1 MEEYQL
7 IVENNDEIDRIDKY
21 LVKKVHLSRSQIQD
35 LIDKGYIKVNGV
47 KVKSSYKVKP
57 GDIINV
63 IIPPPEDTDI
73 IPKDILIQIIYEDN
87 DLLVVNKPRGM
98 VVHPAHGHYQDT
110 LVNALLYKVK
120 DLSGIG
126 GELRPGIVHRLDKD
140 TTGLLVVAKNDF
152 SHQKL
157 SEQLK
162 NRTLKR
168 VYWALCEGEIPWDEK
183 RVELPMARHP
193 VYRKKMSIVYGG
205 KISITNFKV
214 LERFKGYTLVSAS
227 LETGRT
233 HQVRL
238 HLSHLGFPI
247 VGDEIYGRIDK
258 RFGIKGQLLHAKE
271 ISFIHPRTSERMSF
285 SAPLP
290 SDFERV
296 LSLLRQKS

>member
-47 KVKSSYKVKP
+47 TVKSSYKVKP

-73 IPKDILIQIIYEDN
+73 IPKDIPIQIIYEDN

-126 GELRPGIVHRLDKD
+126 GEIRPGIVHRLDKD

-193 VYRKKMSIVYGG
+193 VYRKKMAIVYGG

-271 ISFIHPRTSERMSF
+271 ISFIHPQTSERMSF
-285 SAPLP
+285 SALLP

>member
-47 KVKSSYKVKP
+47 TVKSSYKVKP

-73 IPKDILIQIIYEDN
+73 IPKDIPIQIIYEDN

-140 TTGLLVVAKNDF
+140 TTGLLVVAKSDF

-168 VYWALCEGEIPWDEK
+168 VYWALCEGEIPWNEK

-193 VYRKKMSIVYGG
+193 VYRKKMAIVYGG

>member
-47 KVKSSYKVKP
+47 TVKSSYKVKP

-73 IPKDILIQIIYEDN
+73 IPKDIPIQIIYEDN

-126 GELRPGIVHRLDKD
+126 GEIRPGIVHRLDKD

-193 VYRKKMSIVYGG
+193 VYRKKMAIVYGG

-285 SAPLP
+285 SASLP

>member
-1 MEEYQL
+1 MEEYQF

-47 KVKSSYKVKP
+47 TVKSSYKVRP

-73 IPKDILIQIIYEDN
+73 IPKDIPIQIIYEDN

-193 VYRKKMSIVYGG
+193 VYRKKMAIVYGG

>member
-21 LVKKVHLSRSQIQD
+21 LAKKVHLSRSQLQD

-47 KVKSSYKVKP
+47 TVKSSYKVKP

-73 IPKDILIQIIYEDN
+73 IPKDIPIQVIYEDN

-193 VYRKKMSIVYGG
+193 VYRKKMAIVYGG

-238 HLSHLGFPI
+238 HLFHLGFPI

>member
-47 KVKSSYKVKP
+47 TVKSSYKVKP

-63 IIPPPEDTDI
+63 IIPPPQDTDI
-73 IPKDILIQIIYEDN
+73 IPKDIPIQIIYEDN

-126 GELRPGIVHRLDKD
+126 GEIRPGIVHRLDKD

-168 VYWALCEGEIPWDEK
+168 VYWALCEGEIPWYEK

-193 VYRKKMSIVYGG
+193 VYRKKMAIVYGG

>member
-1 MEEYQL
+1 MVEYQL
-7 IVENNDEIDRIDKY
+7 IVENKDEIDRIDKY
-21 LVKKVHLSRSQIQD
+21 LVKKVHLSRSQIQV
-35 LIDKGYIKVNGV
+35 LIDEGYVKVNGFI
-47 KVKSSYKVKP
+47 VKSSYKVKP

-63 IIPPPEDTDI
+63 IIPPPENTEI
-73 IPKDILIQIIYEDN
+73 IPKDIPIQIIYEDN
-87 DLLVVNKPRGM
+87 DLLVINKPRGM

-193 VYRKKMSIVYGG
+193 VYRKKMAIVYNG

-258 RFGIKGQLLHAKE
+258 RFGVKGQLLHAKE
-271 ISFIHPRTSERMSF
+271 ISFIHPRTYERMSF
-285 SAPLP
+285 SVPLP

-296 LSLLRQKS
+296 LKLLRQKY

>member
-47 KVKSSYKVKP
+47 MVKSSYKVKP

-73 IPKDILIQIIYEDN
+73 IPKDIPIQIIYEDN

-140 TTGLLVVAKNDF
+140 TTGLLVVARNDF

-183 RVELPMARHP
+183 RVELSMARHP
-193 VYRKKMSIVYGG
+193 VYRKKMAIVYGG

>member
-47 KVKSSYKVKP
+47 TVKSSYKVKP

-73 IPKDILIQIIYEDN
+73 IPKDIPIQIIYEDN

-193 VYRKKMSIVYGG
+193 VYRKKMAIVYGG

>member
-1 MEEYQL
+1 MEEYQF

-47 KVKSSYKVKP
+47 TVKSSYKVKP

-73 IPKDILIQIIYEDN
+73 IPKDIPIQIIYEDN

-193 VYRKKMSIVYGG
+193 VYRKKMAIVYGG

>member
-21 LVKKVHLSRSQIQD
+21 LAKKVHLSRSQLQD

-47 KVKSSYKVKP
+47 TVKSSYKVKP

-73 IPKDILIQIIYEDN
+73 IPKDIPIQVIYEDN

-193 VYRKKMSIVYGG
+193 VYRKKMAIVYGG

>member
-47 KVKSSYKVKP
+47 TVKSSYKVKP

-73 IPKDILIQIIYEDN
+73 IPKDIPIQIIYEDN

-126 GELRPGIVHRLDKD
+126 GEIRPGIVHRLDKD

-193 VYRKKMSIVYGG
+193 VYRKKMAIVYGG

>member
-7 IVENNDEIDRIDKY
+7 IVENKDEIDRIDKY
-21 LVKKVHLSRSQIQD
+21 LVKKVHLSRSQIQE

-47 KVKSSYKVKP
+47 TVKSSYKVRP

-73 IPKDILIQIIYEDN
+73 IPKDIPIQIIYEDN

-193 VYRKKMSIVYGG
+193 VYRKKMAIVYGG

-271 ISFIHPRTSERMSF
+271 ISFIHPRTSERMGF

>member
-1 MEEYQL
+1 MEEYQF
-7 IVENNDEIDRIDKY
+7 IVENKDEIDRIDKY

-47 KVKSSYKVKP
+47 TVKSSYKVKP

-73 IPKDILIQIIYEDN
+73 IPKDIPIQIIYEDN

-193 VYRKKMSIVYGG
+193 VYRKKMAIVYGG

>member
-7 IVENNDEIDRIDKY
+7 IVENKDEIDRIDKY

-47 KVKSSYKVKP
+47 TVKSSYKVKP

-73 IPKDILIQIIYEDN
+73 IPKDIPIQIIYEDN

-193 VYRKKMSIVYGG
+193 VYRKKMAIVYGG

>member
-73 IPKDILIQIIYEDN
+73 IPKDIPIQIIYEDN

-193 VYRKKMSIVYGG
+193 VYRKKMAIVYGG

>member
-21 LVKKVHLSRSQIQD
+21 LAKKVHLSRSQIQD

-47 KVKSSYKVKP
+47 TVKSSYKVKP

-73 IPKDILIQIIYEDN
+73 IPKDIPIQIIYEDN

-193 VYRKKMSIVYGG
+193 VYRKKMAIVYGG

-238 HLSHLGFPI
+238 HLFHLGFPI

-285 SAPLP
+285 STPLP